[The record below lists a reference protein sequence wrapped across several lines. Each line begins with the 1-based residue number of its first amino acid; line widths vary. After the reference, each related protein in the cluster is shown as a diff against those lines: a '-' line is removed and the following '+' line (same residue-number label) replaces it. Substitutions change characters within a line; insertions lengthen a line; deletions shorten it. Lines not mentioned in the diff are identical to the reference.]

1 MDVPKVPSKFLSQAF
16 SKYQSNKAFYKKK
29 QLKNISLI
37 ELSKV
42 IVKICQ
48 RDFLKVAA
56 LKPRKMRELWEAAAR
71 GVL

>member
-1 MDVPKVPSKFLSQAF
+1 MEVPKVPSKFLSQAF

>member
-1 MDVPKVPSKFLSQAF
+1 MEVPKVPSKFISQAF

-29 QLKNISLI
+29 QLKNTSLI

-56 LKPRKMRELWEAAAR
+56 LKPRKMREL
-71 GVL
+71 